1 MKTLQTTAEITT
13 DGQLT
18 VKIPVNLPP
27 GSYQIVLVIEE
38 PTPQPTHNL
47 LADFPV
53 HSIGAWTLTLPLRRE
68 DLYNDDGR

>member
-18 VKIPVNLPP
+18 VQISVNLPP
-27 GSYQIVLVIEE
+27 GNYQIVLVIEE
-38 PTPQPTHNL
+38 PTPQPAHNL
-47 LADFPV
+47 LADFPA
-53 HSIGAWTLTLPLRRE
+53 HSIGASTSTLPLRRE